1 VSDAW
6 QFLGLNPLMVTARFW
21 SWFDW
26 HGIDGVVD
34 GTARCVQ
41 NTGGELRRVQSGQ
54 MQYNIFYAAA
64 IAAVLIVVYYA
75 AG

>member
-1 VSDAW
+1 MNA
-6 QFLGLNPLMVTARFW
+6 ARFW

-34 GTARCVQ
+34 GTARTVKNIG
-41 NTGGELRRVQSGQ
+41 NTLRRVQSGQ
-54 MQYNIFYAAA
+54 MQYNLFYGAGL
-64 IAAVLIVVYYA
+64 AAVLIVIYYA